1 MEKETLDYKFFKYS
15 LFTFLMFLSAIN
27 YNMFINPTKTVAG
40 GTNGISIILEKLF
53 NFTPSITIFI
63 ISFVII
69 FVAFVT
75 KHYEEMGT
83 AIYASLIYPFF
94 VTITKN
100 VEFLTEFKTEDMFIA
115 VVFSGI
121 IYGTVSGITSKL
133 KMSQGGTILISQIVS
148 DYFNTPLSK
157 ANFTI
162 NLIVVL
168 AGGTIFGIKSI
179 IYALIYLFVSKIVIE
194 KITTGT
200 SKNKIFQIITTEE
213 NEVKEYISN
222 IIGAGCTTFGARG
235 SYGNKKKTVIMTAV
249 RNSDYFKLKEGIYS
263 IDKEAFIVITDSY
276 QVHGGK

>member
-40 GTNGISIILEKLF
+40 GTNGVSIILEKLF
-53 NFTPSITIFI
+53 NFTPSKTIFI
-63 ISFVII
+63 ISFII
-69 FVAFVT
+69 ILVAFMT

-83 AIYASLIYPFF
+83 ALYAAVIYPFF

-121 IYGTVSGITSKL
+121 IYGFVSGITSKL

-157 ANFTI
+157 TNFTI
-162 NLIVVL
+162 NLVVVL
-168 AGGTIFGIKSI
+168 AGGTIFGVRTI
-179 IYALIYLFVSKIVIE
+179 IYALIYLFVSKIIIE
-194 KITTGT
+194 KITTET
-200 SKNKIFQIITTEE
+200 SKNKMFQIITTEDKR
-213 NEVKEYISN
+213 VKEFIYN
-222 IIGAGCTTFGARG
+222 VIGAGCTTFGARG
-235 SYGNKKKTVIMTAV
+235 RKNKKKTVIMTAV

-263 IDKEAFIVITDSY
+263 IDKDAFIVITDSY

>member
-27 YNMFINPTKTVAG
+27 YNLFINPTKTVAG
-40 GTNGISIILEKLF
+40 GTNGISIILEKVF
-53 NFTPSITIFI
+53 GFAPSITIFV
-63 ISFVII
+63 ISFGII
-69 FVAFVT
+69 MVAFIT

-83 AIYASLIYPFF
+83 AIYASIIYPFF

-100 VEFLTEFKTEDMFIA
+100 VEFLTEFRTEDMFIA

-121 IYGTVSGITSKL
+121 IYGTISGVTTKL

-157 ANFTI
+157 ANFMI
-162 NLIVVL
+162 NLTVVL

-179 IYALIYLFVSKIVIE
+179 IYALVYLFVSKIVIE

-200 SKNKIFQIITTEE
+200 SKNKMFQIITTEE
-213 NEVKEYISN
+213 KQVKDYISN
-222 IIGAGCTTFGARG
+222 VIGAGCTTFGAHG
-235 SYGNKKKTVIMTAV
+235 SHGNKKKTVIMTAV
-249 RNSDYFKLKEGIYS
+249 RNSEYFKLKEAIHS
-263 IDKEAFIVITDSY
+263 IDKDAFIVITDSY